1 MFTQPF
7 HDFQYHNAC
16 LSEGKALA
24 IVVEDFFQTPHLAR
38 DNKDFPRLMRKSDA
52 RLRLACP
59 LLARRG
65 GAPHERGAGGGS
77 DPGILTAGAAP
88 GRVSRFT
95 SQFRVNPP
103 LGVAPSTVILR
114 EGFKVGQEADSKN
127 TRPQMAKRERGLE
140 DAHNPTNSIYGNRV
154 RPHSP
159 LKTPGGGVPIRGE
172 TGCGRSDRT

>member
-24 IVVEDFFQTPHLAR
+24 IVVEDFFQTPHQAR

-52 RLRLACP
+52 RLCLACP

-77 DPGILTAGAAP
+77 DPGIFAAGAAR

-95 SQFRVNPP
+95 SQFTVNPP
-103 LGVAPSTVILR
+103 PTGVAPSTVIPSGRKSKRIGEPGAMALVTDGRLR
-114 EGFKVGQEADSKN
+114 KYSRGWIGFFVS
-127 TRPQMAKRERGLE
+127 LE
-140 DAHNPTNSIYGNRV
+140 YVQVI
-154 RPHSP
+154 RPHSHHLTP
-159 LKTPGGGVPIRGE
+159 L
-172 TGCGRSDRT
+172 

>member
-16 LSEGKALA
+16 LSEGKPLA
-24 IVVEDFFQTPHLAR
+24 TVVEDFFQTRHQAR
-38 DNKDFPRLMRKSDA
+38 DNKDFLRLMRKSDA

-95 SQFRVNPP
+95 SQFTVNPP
-103 LGVAPSTVILR
+103 LGVAPSTVIPSGR
-114 EGFKVGQEADSKN
+114 WSGQSGSGD
-127 TRPQMAKRERGLE
+127 
-140 DAHNPTNSIYGNRV
+140 HF
-154 RPHSP
+154 
-159 LKTPGGGVPIRGE
+159 
-172 TGCGRSDRT
+172 C